1 METDKNRQ
9 ICRFLAEMQIC
20 IRGYDMVLVE
30 FILNLTILQWWGNA
44 AFYPRLS
51 ILAKKYLAIPV
62 SYVPSERVFSLAGHY

>member
-30 FILNLTILQWWGNA
+30 FILNLTILQWGGVQPSIQDY
-44 AFYPRLS
+44 AF
-51 ILAKKYLAIPV
+51 
-62 SYVPSERVFSLAGHY
+62 